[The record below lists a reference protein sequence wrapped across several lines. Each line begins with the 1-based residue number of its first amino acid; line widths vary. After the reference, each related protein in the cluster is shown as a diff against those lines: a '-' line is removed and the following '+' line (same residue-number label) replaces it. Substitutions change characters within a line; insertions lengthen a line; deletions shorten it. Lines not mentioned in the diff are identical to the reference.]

1 MKIKNP
7 INHIVNLVTIHHKY
21 YNYIKIINLLKAVN
35 LDIKEIIIIKIYQ
48 KQIDK
53 KKFRNNNK

>member
-1 MKIKNP
+1 MKRKNP

-35 LDIKEIIIIKIYQ
+35 LDIKELIIKNIHQ
-48 KQIDK
+48 
-53 KKFRNNNK
+53 N